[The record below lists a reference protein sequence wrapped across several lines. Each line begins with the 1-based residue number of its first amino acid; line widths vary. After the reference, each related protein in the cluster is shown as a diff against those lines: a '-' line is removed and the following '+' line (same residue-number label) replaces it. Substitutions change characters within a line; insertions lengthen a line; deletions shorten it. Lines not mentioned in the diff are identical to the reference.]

1 MCANPGMPRFRR
13 SEGRSSVL
21 KGHVGAVRAVNF
33 SPDGRLLLS
42 ASDDKTVKVRRGS
55 VIAPEA

>member
-1 MCANPGMPRFRR
+1 M
-13 SEGRSSVL
+13 L

-42 ASDDKTVKVRRGS
+42 ASDDKTVKVRYRYS
-55 VIAPEA
+55 SITEACINR